1 MSTIGERIRTVR
13 KIKGLTQEEFARKL
27 AVTRINITKIENNDH
42 IPSRVLIRLISLTF
56 HVEESWLL
64 TGK

>member
-13 KIKGLTQEEFARKL
+13 KIKGLTQEEFARTL
-27 AVTRINITKIENNDH
+27 AVTRINITRIENNDH

-56 HVEESWLL
+56 HVQESWLL

>member
-42 IPSRVLIRLISLTF
+42 VPSRVLIRLISLTF